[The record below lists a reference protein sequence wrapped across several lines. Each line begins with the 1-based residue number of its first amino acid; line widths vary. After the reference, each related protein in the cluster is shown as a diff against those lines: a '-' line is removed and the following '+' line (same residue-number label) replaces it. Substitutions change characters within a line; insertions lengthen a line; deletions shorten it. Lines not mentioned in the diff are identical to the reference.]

1 MVDKLNTTSDK
12 NPQLNFLKKYAEL
25 ISPGSPPVPRFGH
38 TVNLVSKSTVV
49 VFGGAV
55 SNPGSYTMTA
65 DLFLYN
71 MVQNQ
76 WKKLECTNNNAPPQ
90 ARAAHSSATVRENQ
104 LLIYGGSIGSKKN
117 LYLFLFI

>member
-1 MVDKLNTTSDK
+1 MVDKPNTSTDK
-12 NPQLNFLKKYAEL
+12 GPQINFLKKYSEL
-25 ISPGSPPVPRFGH
+25 ITPGSPPVPRFGH

-71 MVQNQ
+71 MVQNL
-76 WKKLECTNNNAPPQ
+76 WKKLDCGNNNAPPQ

-104 LLIYGGSIGSKKN
+104 LLIYGGSIGSM
-117 LYLFLFI
+117 FLN